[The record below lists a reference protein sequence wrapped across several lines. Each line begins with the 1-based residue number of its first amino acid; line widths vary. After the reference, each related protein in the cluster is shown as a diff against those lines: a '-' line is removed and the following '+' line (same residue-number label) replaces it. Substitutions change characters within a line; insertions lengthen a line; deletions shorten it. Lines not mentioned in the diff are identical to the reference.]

1 MATIDEVLRD
11 PGTSEWLR
19 SAINTGIKR
28 DPVDATVDAEC
39 LAHLLR
45 DRLVALQRQHEEPQ

>member
-11 PGTSEWLR
+11 PDTSEWLR
-19 SAINTGIKR
+19 SAINTAIKR
-28 DPVDATVDAEC
+28 DPADATVDAEC

-45 DRLVALQRQHEEPQ
+45 DRLVALQRQHKEG